1 MTEHLVTVQTHE
13 TTKTQL
19 ERKEAE
25 LNKQLSE
32 CRVEIIELQEA
43 NVSGGL
49 GFLIDA
55 NNLKLF
61 NL

>member
-1 MTEHLVTVQTHE
+1 MTEHLVTVQAYE

-43 NVSGGL
+43 NVSYHIL
-49 GFLIDA
+49 LSHLI
-55 NNLKLF
+55 LR
-61 NL
+61 